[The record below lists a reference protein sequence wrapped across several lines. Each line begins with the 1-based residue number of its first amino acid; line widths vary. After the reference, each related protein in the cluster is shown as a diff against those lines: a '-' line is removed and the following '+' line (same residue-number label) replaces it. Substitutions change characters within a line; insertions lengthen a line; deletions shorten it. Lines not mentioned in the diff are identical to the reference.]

1 MAKCEACHGVGEI
14 QATTLAPAGRGEAV
28 TRPVVVKKTCSIC
41 LGTGQ
46 IGTAK
51 MQAIKVAEAAK
62 AEHGRV
68 NPVVWRVVVAS
79 AGLAAALYFA
89 L

>member
-1 MAKCEACHGVGEI
+1 MAKCETCHGIGEI

-28 TRPVVVKKTCSIC
+28 TRPVVVKRTCSTC
-41 LGTGQ
+41 RGTGQ

-51 MQAIKVAEAAK
+51 LQAIKVAEAAK
-62 AEHGRV
+62 AEHGGV
-68 NPVVWRVVVAS
+68 NPLVWRVVVAS
-79 AGLAAALYFA
+79 AALAGALYFA